1 MPGEW
6 LSLSEIADE
15 LGVHPS
21 TIRNWADQGRL
32 PVHRTQGGHR
42 RFRRSEIEIWY
53 QAQNAS
59 APNEARMV
67 IQNAL
72 GNTRV
77 KISEGELEKE
87 IWYQKLDATAR
98 QKYRESGRTLLHSM
112 MNYISSGDD
121 KDQSEARAL
130 GFEYASRG
138 RRHQLSA
145 SEATRA
151 FLFFRNSLIDAMLNV
166 YEASAVESP
175 AAWGNMYRKISDF
188 TDKILLT
195 IIETYEA
202 LERS

>member
-1 MPGEW
+1 MSGEW
-6 LSLSEIADE
+6 LSLSEIAKE

-42 RFRRSEIEIWY
+42 RFRRSEIDIWF
-53 QAQNAS
+53 QSQNAS
-59 APNEARMV
+59 APHEARLV

-77 KISEGELEKE
+77 KITEGELEQEK
-87 IWYQKLDATAR
+87 WYAKLDESAR
-98 QKYRESGRTLLHSM
+98 GKYRESGRTLLNSM
-112 MNYISSGDD
+112 MTYISSDGDEAH
-121 KDQSEARAL
+121 SEARAL

-138 RRHQLSA
+138 RRYQLST

-151 FLFFRNSLIDAMLNV
+151 FLFFRNSLIDAMLSV
-166 YEASAVESP
+166 YEAAAVESP
-175 AAWGNMYRKISDF
+175 IVWGNMYRKINEF

-195 IIETYEA
+195 ILETYEA
-202 LERS
+202 LERN